1 MYVSYPRVCIFF
13 KSSSILASLV
23 WAGLCNL
30 FSTETFQDVFL
41 LQGWRCNS
49 VVVLPVIDCNWW
61 GSISIRAQIYCCGQG
76 WLHDK
81 DVYFCC
87 VVGCASALSEGYHLQ
102 CVVIYDSHLDSGRS
116 SIIRSFKEAFAALC
130 WKRDNEMESCFTLN
144 MFWDLANVSCSH
156 LLVLRVIRNVWRLQK
171 CNMWSTG
178 IDFEDTSNICEFV
191 WIKNRKYIMYPAYID
206 KLFKCGNMLLWERW

>member
-1 MYVSYPRVCIFF
+1 MYVSYPRVCTFF

-130 WKRDNEMESCFTLN
+130 WKRDNEMESCLR
-144 MFWDLANVSCSH
+144 WICS
-156 LLVLRVIRNVWRLQK
+156 
-171 CNMWSTG
+171 G
-178 IDFEDTSNICEFV
+178 IGQCFV
-191 WIKNRKYIMYPAYID
+191 
-206 KLFKCGNMLLWERW
+206 